1 MRGLSAEQGRSR
13 APAEGDSDSL
23 VDRLTADILFGR
35 LMPRERLVED
45 DLIARFGATRH
56 AVRQA
61 LIDLEQLGMLVRVP
75 NKGATVRDFT
85 IEEVAQINAVR
96 EILHAQAADMIAMP
110 VAPEALARL
119 EALHKRHS
127 QEVANGNLIGI
138 HHANNAFHEALFA
151 LCGNPYLVR
160 TIADYAHLSLAFRC
174 QLMANPKLARR
185 ARDQHAAML
194 KALRDGDRARLV
206 QLCMEHTRPSN
217 QVYLEMRGR
226 ALSQQ

>member
-1 MRGLSAEQGRSR
+1 VRRASQIVPLRADVAGESA
-13 APAEGDSDSL
+13 SL

-61 LIDLEQLGMLVRVP
+61 LTDLERLGILVRIP
-75 NKGATVRDFT
+75 NKGAAVRDFT
-85 IEEVAQINAVR
+85 IDEVGQINAVR
-96 EILHAQAADMIAMP
+96 ELLHAKAAEMIAMP
-110 VAPEALARL
+110 VAQDAIARL
-119 EALHKRHS
+119 EALHKRHG

-151 LCGNPYLVR
+151 LCGNPYLVQS
-160 TIADYAHLSLAFRC
+160 IAEYAHLSLAFRC

-206 QLCMEHTRPSN
+206 RLCMEHTRPSN

>member
-1 MRGLSAEQGRSR
+1 MRRSSQIVPLR
-13 APAEGDSDSL
+13 ADLEGERASL

-45 DLIARFGATRH
+45 DLIARLGATRH

-61 LIDLEQLGMLVRVP
+61 LADLERLGMLVRIP
-75 NKGATVRDFT
+75 NKGAAVRDFT
-85 IEEVAQINAVR
+85 IDEVEQINAVR
-96 EILHAQAADMIAMP
+96 ELLHAKAAEMIAMP
-110 VAPEALARL
+110 VAAPAIAHL

-160 TIADYAHLSLAFRC
+160 TIAEFAHMSLAFRC

-185 ARDQHAAML
+185 ARDQHASML
-194 KALRDGDRARLV
+194 KALREGDRARLV
-206 QLCMEHTRPSN
+206 RLCMEHTRPSN

>member
-1 MRGLSAEQGRSR
+1 MRRASQIAPLRADLEGESA
-13 APAEGDSDSL
+13 SL

-61 LIDLEQLGMLVRVP
+61 LTDLERIGILVRIP
-75 NKGATVRDFT
+75 NKGAAVRDFT
-85 IEEVAQINAVR
+85 IDEVGQINAVR
-96 EILHAQAADMIAMP
+96 ELLHAKAAEMIAMP
-110 VAPEALARL
+110 VAPDAIARL

-127 QEVANGNLIGI
+127 QEVASGNLIGI

-160 TIADYAHLSLAFRC
+160 SIAEYAHLSLAFRC

-206 QLCMEHTRPSN
+206 RLCMEHTRPSN